1 MSDLKLTVSEIKELM
16 EKMADTGL
24 TTLRVRDGEFELS
37 LKSEQKEILVQA
49 AESAPVLTSP
59 APAAPAPK
67 KEAEEV
73 SGNVV
78 KSPIVGTFYAAP
90 SPDKPA
96 YVTVGK
102 QVKKGDTLFII
113 ESMKLMNEIQSEFDG
128 TVKKIL
134 VQDGQGVEYG
144 QPILI
149 IE

>member
-49 AESAPVLTSP
+49 AESAPVLTAP

>member
-24 TTLRVRDGEFELS
+24 TTLRIRDGEFELS

-49 AESAPVLTSP
+49 AESAPVLTAP